1 MSKET
6 IEMIAEE
13 FVRQPQPPPQ
23 CIDEDE
29 DISINFISNIN
40 PKPSVQ
46 IEYCKFSNIVLLS
59 LILDK
64 VE

>member
-23 CIDEDE
+23 CIDE

-59 LILDK
+59 
-64 VE
+64 